1 VTVDRCLSI
10 TLRQLQVFT
19 AVAREQ
25 SFVRAADAL
34 YLSQPSISD
43 QIKALEQLLG
53 IRLLLRR
60 PGGKRV
66 VLTEAG
72 EVLLATFDDITARL
86 KHADRALDALRRLED
101 GRVAFGAE
109 PSFGT
114 YLLPRLYR
122 DFHRRYPGIT
132 VSQEVTD
139 GSILLEGL
147 RQARLDLAVVV
158 GPVADRTLAAEL
170 LATYHILL
178 VGRPAHRLANGGPYP
193 FAELASEDFILPT
206 RRFVVRQLIEQLAA
220 SSGVAL
226 RIAMEASHVAAR
238 VQAVTDGIGIT
249 PIDTYAAANGIA
261 AGNLVPLQVQGF
273 PLALD
278 WCITYRP
285 GELDTAPD
293 AFRRHLLTHA
303 AELDDQ
309 RLLP

>member
-1 VTVDRCLSI
+1 VTFDRCLSI

-25 SFVRAADAL
+25 SFVRAAEAL
-34 YLSQPSISD
+34 YLSQPSISE

-53 IRLLLRR
+53 IRLLVRR

-72 EVLLATFDDITARL
+72 EVLLSTFDDITALL

-122 DFHRRYPGIT
+122 EFHRCYPGIT

-158 GPVADRTLAAEL
+158 GPVADRSLAAEP

-178 VGRPAHRLANGGPYP
+178 VGRPAHRLVNGGPYP
-193 FAELASEDFILPT
+193 FAELATEDFILPT

-226 RIAMEASHVAAR
+226 RIAMEASQVAAR

-261 AGNLVPLQVQGF
+261 AGNLVPLQIQGF

-285 GELDTAPD
+285 GELDTAPE
-293 AFRRHLLTHA
+293 AFRQHLLTHA
-303 AELDDQ
+303 GELDDY